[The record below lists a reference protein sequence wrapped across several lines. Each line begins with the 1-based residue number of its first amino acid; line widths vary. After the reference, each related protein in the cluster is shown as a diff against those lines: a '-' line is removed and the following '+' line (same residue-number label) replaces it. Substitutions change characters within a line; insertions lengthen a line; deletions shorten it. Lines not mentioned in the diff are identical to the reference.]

1 MYSNNNIFQNEN
13 QDTNSVK
20 IKEVRPHQA
29 QPREIPDYE
38 YITAKIEGKN
48 YIEVLSTEKKP
59 IATVQKIDKNT
70 YRVVSTGETKE
81 YSKIKTADPVKDI
94 SNLRKTF
101 NRLRALIRTNFD
113 GGDNQLF
120 ITLTYREN
128 MQDPKKLMKDF
139 NKFMKRLKYKFN
151 NHKLEYIVVAEP
163 QGRKAWHLHLL
174 LKSTNQKVLYIDN
187 KVLEDIWRNGYTKC
201 KRLKSDEVGAYY
213 VAYFT
218 DLLIDETNNNVKSNS
233 KNIKTTSTNK
243 KAIKGG
249 RLKLYPKGF
258 KFYRT
263 SRGIKKPSKI
273 SIPYGELKAKGYERK
288 YQNAYTIDE
297 TIETI
302 TPEKTETTQRQINF
316 IQKEV
321 WKKPKDKT
329 KNSKTLSLKD
339 KNTTNKANNLKKAD
353 NLNNSISKTNKHNNV
368 LKDNDVK
375 QISLTDYF
383 DCKKLGTLQSWA

>member
-1 MYSNNNIFQNEN
+1 MYSNHNTSNYKN
-13 QDTNSVK
+13 QDTNS
-20 IKEVRPHQA
+20 IIINEVIPCKA
-29 QPREIPDYE
+29 VPKEIPDYQ
-38 YITAKIEGKN
+38 YVTVKIEGKN
-48 YIEVLSTEKKP
+48 YIEVLSMDKQP
-59 IATVQKIDKNT
+59 IATVQKIDKNS
-70 YRVVSTGETKE
+70 YRVVRTGEIKK
-81 YSKIKTADPVKDI
+81 YSSIKTADPIKDK

-101 NRLRALIRTNFD
+101 DKLRALIRTNFD

-120 ITLTYREN
+120 ITLTYKEN

-187 KVLEDIWRNGYTKC
+187 KVLENIWRNGYTKC

-218 DLLIDETNNNVKSNS
+218 DLLIDETNNNVQSNS

-249 RLKLYPKGF
+249 RLQLYPKGF

-263 SRGIKKPSKI
+263 SRGIKKPKKKI
-273 SIPYGELKAKGYERK
+273 IRYGKLKEKGYKRT
-288 YQNAYTIDE
+288 YQNAYTIVEDKE
-297 TIETI
+297 I
-302 TPEKTETTQRQINF
+302 TTPNNVEKVQRQINF

-321 WKKPKDKT
+321 WKRV
-329 KNSKTLSLKD
+329 KNICKKS
-339 KNTTNKANNLKKAD
+339 NNKKAD
-353 NLNNSISKTNKHNNV
+353 NLTTNTSAINKKANKHKETK
-368 LKDNDVK
+368 KDINPN
-375 QISLTDYF
+375 QLTLTDVYS
-383 DCKKLGTLQSWA
+383 CQKLGTLYSWT